1 MKMKLTNFPEEIVE
15 LYDLKNKATDDGYV
29 YAEVR
34 KGMYCLPQ
42 AGILAQTLL
51 EKRLNAEGYSQSKI
65 TPGFWTHK
73 WRPICFTLVV
83 DDFGVKYVDEEHAKP
98 LLSIIQQNYKC
109 KAEWDGS
116 RYLGLTLDWD
126 YQKREVH
133 VSMPGYVH
141 EALQR
146 FQWRAP
152 SKPQD

>member
-1 MKMKLTNFPEEIVE
+1 
-15 LYDLKNKATDDGYV
+15 
-29 YAEVR
+29 
-34 KGMYCLPQ
+34 MYL
-42 AGILAQTLL
+42 G
-51 EKRLNAEGYSQSKI
+51 
-65 TPGFWTHK
+65 
-73 WRPICFTLVV
+73 
-83 DDFGVKYVDEEHAKP
+83 EEHAKH

-133 VSMPGYVH
+133 VSMPGHVH